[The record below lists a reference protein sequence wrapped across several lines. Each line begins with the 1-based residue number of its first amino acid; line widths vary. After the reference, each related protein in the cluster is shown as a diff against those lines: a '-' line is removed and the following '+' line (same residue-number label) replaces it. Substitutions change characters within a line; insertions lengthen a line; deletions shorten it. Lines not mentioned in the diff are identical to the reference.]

1 MNQPRFNLKNKS
13 EAETLIVMICRV
25 KGQRFVYS
33 TGVKVLTKYWNDKT
47 MRVRSSQEYPD
58 HVEINQILENHHAA
72 AIRLLR
78 KHSAERTPLTQ
89 LSFKTG
95 MQTILEGKQSSNS
108 KVDFSAFFGRFIE
121 ERRKSPKYSK
131 ATIQVYETTRRH
143 LNRYVRGKRI
153 KFEDLSLEFLI
164 AFKLYL
170 FDKNYT
176 DNTINKIL
184 GTIRAVL
191 NEASELGINTTTEY
205 KNKKLSVPK
214 TDVDNV
220 YLTES
225 DLSKIYQLDLSQK
238 PGQERARDLF
248 IVAAYTGLR
257 YSDFSKLR
265 KENIEIID
273 GKRFFNILI
282 EKTENRVWIPIHV
295 IVEQI
300 LKKYDYKL
308 PSGIS
313 IQKTNNHLKEISKMA
328 GLNDTFRKRVYKGGR
343 MSEEVYE
350 KWQLVSTHTGR
361 RSFATN
367 AYKSGL
373 PMANI
378 MRITGHK
385 KVETFMKYIKFD
397 NRESAIL
404 ISDHP
409 FFQTNVETM
418 EGSNHYKENSRN
430 SANI

>member
-1 MNQPRFNLKNKS
+1 MNQPRFNLKNRN

-25 KGQRFVYS
+25 KGQRFVHS
-33 TGVKVLTKYWNDKT
+33 TGVKVLTKYWNDKA
-47 MRVRSSQEYPD
+47 MRVRATKEYPD
-58 HVEINQILENHHAA
+58 HVEINQILENQQAA
-72 AIRLLR
+72 AIKLLR
-78 KHSAERTPLTQ
+78 KHSAERVPLTQ
-89 LSFKTG
+89 LSFKSG
-95 MQTILEGKQSSNS
+95 IQTILDGKATPNS
-108 KVDFSAFFGRFIE
+108 KVDFSKYFDQFIE

-131 ATIQVYETTRRH
+131 STIQVYETTRRH
-143 LNRYVRGKRI
+143 IIRYVRGKRI
-153 KFEDLSLEFLI
+153 QFEDLSVEFLM
-164 AFKLYL
+164 AFRHYL

-184 GTIRAVL
+184 GTLRTVL
-191 NEASELGINTTTEY
+191 NEASEVGINTSTEY
-205 KNKKLSVPK
+205 KNKKISVPK

-220 YLTES
+220 YLTEA
-225 DLSKIYQLDLSQK
+225 DLSKIYHLDLSQK
-238 PGQERARDLF
+238 PGQEKGRDLF

-257 YSDFSKLR
+257 YSDFSKLK

-282 EKTENRVWIPIHV
+282 EKTENRVWIPIHG

-300 LKKYDYKL
+300 LRKYDFRL
-308 PSGIS
+308 PIAIS
-313 IQKTNNHLKEISKMA
+313 IQKTNDHLKEICKLA

-343 MSEEVYE
+343 MSEEIYE
-350 KWQLVSTHTGR
+350 KWQIVSTHTGR

-397 NRESAIL
+397 NRESAL
-404 ISDHP
+404 MISSHT
-409 FFQTNVETM
+409 FFQTP
-418 EGSNHYKENSRN
+418 N
-430 SANI
+430 SALVSPTTV